1 MAICCAKVAE
11 VELVDTSGAYTRDG
25 VAVKQ
30 TRSSET
36 KGPAL
41 PLLQPQ
47 TRMISRLP
55 FWSCANDLQALHSR
69 MSLQTQGE
77 LLSKMPNWR
86 STFEIGICFSA
97 AKSTLE
103 VFDTTKLSTSFS
115 WGTRTNKQD
124 YTECSCWQLERV
136 KIWHSTPWYGN
147 WSYLVL
153 VLKRVQT
160 TRPDP
165 QVSLSRWRRCFASQI
180 SSTGALQTDLARK
193 WKRWIM
199 KVWNSTWAQ
208 AS

>member
-77 LLSKMPNWR
+77 LLSKMPN
-86 STFEIGICFSA
+86 
-97 AKSTLE
+97 
-103 VFDTTKLSTSFS
+103 
-115 WGTRTNKQD
+115 
-124 YTECSCWQLERV
+124 
-136 KIWHSTPWYGN
+136 
-147 WSYLVL
+147 
-153 VLKRVQT
+153 
-160 TRPDP
+160 
-165 QVSLSRWRRCFASQI
+165 
-180 SSTGALQTDLARK
+180 
-193 WKRWIM
+193 
-199 KVWNSTWAQ
+199 
-208 AS
+208 